1 MAAMPDSERRLILP
15 VPNLGV
21 TRVWEVGRVRF
32 HPAGAVAELVEEA
45 RLGTRSPGPAWYQE
59 LITSKGSELD
69 RWAVADLTAARID
82 KAVPLVSSAL
92 AVLRIVQHTAH
103 PMVDVRLQSFGL
115 PGQVMSASIDY
126 LDLTQG
132 PAWGWRRLGAAA
144 GWTLNDEAHDAWT
157 GDPAYRFIDAALAQA
172 EAARTPLQRRAL
184 IAIDLLSQAWLSWQ
198 PDVALLN
205 SVMALEV
212 LLGEPDDSAK
222 KFRLARRVCYFVC
235 GWPGDRYPDGRRPSC
250 PYLALPMDGKGRPGP
265 DLAKITRGGRQGAYD
280 DGIYCSQFFDVLDL
294 YDDRND
300 IVHHGQLGLT
310 QRDEGQASWFIASW
324 LLQPVLRW
332 FSEHPQAELAELDA
346 EIAALPARASEPGNQ
361 H

>member
-1 MAAMPDSERRLILP
+1 MTAMPNPERRLILP
-15 VPNLGV
+15 VPNLAM

-32 HPAGAVAELVEEA
+32 HPAGTVAKLVEDA
-45 RLGTRSPGPAWYQE
+45 RLRTPGPGPAWYQE
-59 LITSKGSELD
+59 LVTSKGGELD
-69 RWAVADLTAARID
+69 RWAVAEVTAAGID
-82 KAVPLVSSAL
+82 EAVPMVSSAL
-92 AVLRIVQHTAH
+92 AILRIVQHTEH

-132 PAWGWRRLGAAA
+132 PAYGGRRLGAAG

-157 GDPAYRFIDAALAQA
+157 GDPAYRFIDAALA
-172 EAARTPLQRRAL
+172 EADADRTPLQRRAF
-184 IAIDLLSQAWLSWQ
+184 IAIDLLRQAWLSWQ

-205 SVMALEV
+205 SAMALEV
-212 LLGEPDDSAK
+212 LLGEPDDNAK

-235 GWPGDRYPDGRRPSC
+235 GRPNDRYPDGRRPSC
-250 PYLALPMDGKGRPGP
+250 PYLALPIDGKGRPGP
-265 DLAKITRGGRQGAYD
+265 GLGKIIRGGRQGAYD

-294 YDDRND
+294 YDDRNN

-310 QRDEGQASWFIASW
+310 QSEEGQATWFIASW
-324 LLQPVLRW
+324 LLRPLLRW
-332 FSEHPQAELAELDA
+332 FSEHPKAALAELDA
-346 EIAALPARASEPGNQ
+346 EIAALPARASEPSNR